1 MTVVLTRTGHLSE
14 PPRGLLTQNGER
26 EQAQGMRGEEM
37 QPGAV
42 MTIAFPPR
50 YEGTPVT
57 VILIGKTRALVE
69 LPNGSQTW
77 ITSLDLNRR
86 ARKPEAA

>member
-1 MTVVLTRTGHLSE
+1 
-14 PPRGLLTQNGER
+14 
-26 EQAQGMRGEEM
+26 MRIEEL
-37 QPGAV
+37 QSGAV
-42 MTIAFPPR
+42 VTAALPPR

-57 VILIGKTRALVE
+57 VILVGKTRSLVE

-86 ARKPEAA
+86 GKNSKVA